1 VKLSCAKRALSLSSL
16 SHSSPGDTDGQFGDP
31 PAVGE
36 RRGSRGEQ
44 WCEGDAGADPQG
56 AAACGSYGVDTGSSR
71 RWIGLPRRAADGSAS
86 PGEPRRRD
94 VRLGAHDERLHPDD
108 LRGCGYPTSCCPW
121 GSVADARTPRP
132 DADPGSARSWEQL
145 FGERRREGCLPGQL
159 RCGGEQTTRRW
170 PPSVSHSAE
179 AS

>member
-71 RWIGLPRRAADGSAS
+71 RWIGLPRRASDGSAS

-94 VRLGAHDERLHPDD
+94 VRLGAHDERLHPTTSVDVGTQRAAARGD
-108 LRGCGYPTSCCPW
+108 LWRTRGPRGPTQILVQRGRGSSSLESGGAKAASPASCGAEVSKRRA
-121 GSVADARTPRP
+121 GGLPR
-132 DADPGSARSWEQL
+132 
-145 FGERRREGCLPGQL
+145 
-159 RCGGEQTTRRW
+159 
-170 PPSVSHSAE
+170 
-179 AS
+179 